1 MRATNDQERTMKR
14 LLVVAAAAGILT
26 FGSVGVAAAQT
37 TGGTTNPS
45 NPPSATSPKGRK
57 ARVALGVLKVSAQT
71 LGVSP
76 RDLVSGLCS
85 GQTLAQEAS
94 AHGKTP
100 DQLVTAIVNAADQR
114 IQANEKAGKIT
125 QAQATKRMAKVK
137 TQATKVVD
145 SYKVPQQR
153 CQRLQG
159 GGAGATTPTTGT
171 T

>member
-1 MRATNDQERTMKR
+1 MKR
-14 LLVVAAAAGILT
+14 LLVVVAAAGLLT
-26 FGSVGVAAAQT
+26 LGSVGVAAAQT

-45 NPPSATSPKGRK
+45 NPPSAANRSGRK
-57 ARVALGVLKVSAQT
+57 GRVALGVLKVSAQT

-85 GQTLAQEAS
+85 GQTLAQEAG
-94 AHGKTP
+94 AHGKTAQ
-100 DQLVTAIVNAADQR
+100 DLIDALEKAADQR
-114 IQANEKAGKIT
+114 IQASEQAGKIT
-125 QAQATKRMAKVK
+125 QAQATKRLAKVK
-137 TQATKVVD
+137 TAAPKVVN
-145 SYKVPQQR
+145 SFHVSAQR

>member
-1 MRATNDQERTMKR
+1 MKR
-14 LLVVAAAAGILT
+14 LLVVVTAAGLLVL
-26 FGSVGVAAAQT
+26 GSVGVAAAQT

-45 NPPSATSPKGRK
+45 NPPSASSPKGHK
-57 ARVALGVLKVSAQT
+57 ARVARGVLKVSAQT

-94 AHGKTP
+94 AHGKTA
-100 DQLVTAIVNAADQR
+100 DDLITAIVKAADQR
-114 IQANEKAGKIT
+114 IEANEKAGKIT
-125 QAQATKRMAKVK
+125 QAQATKRMAKIK

-159 GGAGATTPTTGT
+159 GAGATTPTTGT